1 VRYFFTLALVA
12 GPVYW
17 LFHPPFV
24 ERIVLPMIRALGAR

>member
-1 VRYFFTLALVA
+1 VGWLFTAAVVA

-24 ERIVLPMIRALGAR
+24 ERVVLPMMGALGAR